1 MHSLD
6 RLIILLSDE
15 RERIVPEIMDWHI
28 TECDINKDIKLSHL
42 LHYSAIKIQVKYL
55 DHLFR
60 IYIKSMGKETVCRV
74 EESLHP
80 SVLETINDIFNPMEK
95 VEKQIAVLNT
105 KLSAVYDIVSKLSM
119 TTGYES

>member
-1 MHSLD
+1 
-6 RLIILLSDE
+6 
-15 RERIVPEIMDWHI
+15 MDWHI

-80 SVLETINDIFNPMEK
+80 KKSVLETINDIFNPMEK
-95 VEKQIAVLNT
+95 VERQVAELTT
-105 KLSAVYDIVSKLSM
+105 KLSAIYDIVSRLNM
-119 TTGYES
+119 TTGCES